1 MPARTSMMTGRYP
14 SHFGMRS
21 NGQAP
26 IPPEAI
32 SNALGNVFRK
42 AGYQTV
48 FGGKTHWPKPMT
60 PESLGFEYISA
71 DERNELAGACSDFLR
86 QKHEKP
92 FLMVASFINPHDICY
107 MAIDAYTKAN
117 QLAGMHPKAIVEREC
132 VAEAS
137 VLPDGVSREEFYAK
151 HCPPIPANHG
161 PTSEEP
167 EALGR
172 FGSFRGYVRKHWREE
187 EWRLH
192 RWVYARLTER
202 VDAEIG
208 RLLATLRETGLDR
221 NTMVLFASDHGDMDA
236 AHGFEHKS
244 LSYEESAR
252 VPFIVS
258 WPGHTPAGKV
268 DRKHLVSSCVDLM
281 PTLCD
286 YAGIEP
292 PPGLPG
298 RSVRRIVERGS
309 QSGWRQDVAIECSG
323 SRSVR
328 TSRFKY
334 TLFEGPGKREL
345 LTDMNKDPGE
355 MTNLVSNPRFAAVLA
370 DHRKR
375 LRQAVEELND
385 DYGRTLLKELTS

>member
-1 MPARTSMMTGRYP
+1 
-14 SHFGMRS
+14 
-21 NGQAP
+21 
-26 IPPEAI
+26 
-32 SNALGNVFRK
+32 
-42 AGYQTV
+42 
-48 FGGKTHWPKPMT
+48 
-60 PESLGFEYISA
+60 
-71 DERNELAGACSDFLR
+71 
-86 QKHEKP
+86 
-92 FLMVASFINPHDICY
+92 
-107 MAIDAYTKAN
+107 
-117 QLAGMHPKAIVEREC
+117 
-132 VAEAS
+132 
-137 VLPDGVSREEFYAK
+137 
-151 HCPPIPANHG
+151 
-161 PTSEEP
+161 
-167 EALGR
+167 LGR
-172 FGSFRGYVRKHWREE
+172 FGSFRGYVRKHWTEE
-187 EWRLH
+187 DWRLH
-192 RWVYARLTER
+192 RWAYARLTER
-202 VDAEIG
+202 VDTEIG

-221 NTMVLFASDHGDMDA
+221 NTMVLFSSDHGDMDA

-258 WPGHTPAGKV
+258 WPGHTPGGNV

-309 QSGWRQDVAIECSG
+309 QAGWRQDVAIECSG

-334 TLFEGPGKREL
+334 TVFEGPGQREL

-355 MTNLVSNPRFAAVLA
+355 MTNLVPNQRFAPVLA

-375 LRQAVEELND
+375 LRQRVEALND